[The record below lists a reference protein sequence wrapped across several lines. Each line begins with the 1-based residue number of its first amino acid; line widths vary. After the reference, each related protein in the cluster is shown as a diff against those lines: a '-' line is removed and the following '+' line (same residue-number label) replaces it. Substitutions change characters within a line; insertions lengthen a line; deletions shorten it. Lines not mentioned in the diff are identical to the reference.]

1 MSKKVI
7 LLIMDGWG
15 LGKNPDVSAIHK
27 SDTPFYDDLID
38 NYPSASLSASGVD
51 VGLPDGQ
58 MGNSEVGH
66 MNIGAGRIVDQD
78 LIRLNKSL
86 ADKGIG
92 KISEFLSS
100 VEYAIKNNKVFHVM
114 GLLSRGGVHSHSDHL
129 YLVLDFLREF
139 NELKVNLHLFTDGR
153 DSGPL
158 ESIGE
163 FNKLLDYI
171 SGTNINLSTVSGRYY
186 AMDRDKLSLIHI

>member
-1 MSKKVI
+1 MV
-7 LLIMDGWG
+7 LLFAAAGSSF
-15 LGKNPDVSAIHK
+15 LEK
-27 SDTPFYDDLID
+27 SF
-38 NYPSASLSASGVD
+38 
-51 VGLPDGQ
+51 
-58 MGNSEVGH
+58 MGRVAEIFGCRSFLFLRAN
-66 MNIGAGRIVDQD
+66 RLLDQ
-78 LIRLNKSL
+78 
-86 ADKGIG
+86 
-92 KISEFLSS
+92 
-100 VEYAIKNNKVFHVM
+100 VKNNKVFHVM

-171 SGTNINLSTVSGRYY
+171 SGTNIN
-186 AMDRDKLSLIHI
+186 

>member
-78 LIRLNKSL
+78 PVS
-86 ADKGIG
+86 
-92 KISEFLSS
+92 
-100 VEYAIKNNKVFHVM
+100 YT
-114 GLLSRGGVHSHSDHL
+114 HL
-129 YLVLDFLREF
+129 RAHE
-139 NELKVNLHLFTDGR
+139 TD
-153 DSGPL
+153 S
-158 ESIGE
+158 
-163 FNKLLDYI
+163 
-171 SGTNINLSTVSGRYY
+171 
-186 AMDRDKLSLIHI
+186 